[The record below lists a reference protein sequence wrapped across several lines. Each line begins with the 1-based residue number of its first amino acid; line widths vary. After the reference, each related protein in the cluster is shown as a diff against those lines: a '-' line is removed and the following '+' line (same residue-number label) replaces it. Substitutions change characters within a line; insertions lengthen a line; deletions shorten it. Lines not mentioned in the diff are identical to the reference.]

1 MVSEPTRTTAP
12 APAPP
17 PAAARG
23 TAALAVAAV
32 VVGVVSVA
40 GLYLSL
46 VRTRT
51 GQRLDQAAFLHVH
64 ADSSLTRDITSVLG
78 DATIGIAVTALV
90 AGMAVALVRGRLAGA
105 IAAAVLVGGSNVTT
119 QLLKH
124 GWFTRPDLGYEWTNS
139 LPSGHTTVALSV
151 VLALLLVLPG
161 RLRGLLV
168 LGGCA
173 AANLVGVGVVVGGWH
188 RPSDVVAAAGVCLA
202 WAGLVSLGLLWT
214 GTPTAGTAPGRDA
227 TKGVAAAAFAAA
239 AVVVV
244 LAIGARPDDPEV
256 YLVEQVAIV
265 AALALTTAL
274 CLLLAARLLPTDR

>member
-1 MVSEPTRTTAP
+1 MVSEPTWTSAP

-17 PAAARG
+17 ATTRG
-23 TAALAVAAV
+23 AAALAVAAV
-32 VVGVVSVA
+32 VVGAGAVA
-40 GLYLSL
+40 ALYLSM
-46 VRTRT
+46 VRTRA
-51 GQRLDQAAFLHVH
+51 GQRLDQAAFLHVR
-64 ADSSLTRDITSVLG
+64 ADSGLTRDITGVLD
-78 DATIGIAVTALV
+78 DATIGLAVTALV

-124 GWFTRPDLGYEWTNS
+124 GALTRPDLGYEWTNS

-151 VLALLLVLPG
+151 GMALLLVLPG
-161 RLRGLLV
+161 RLRSLLV
-168 LGGCA
+168 LA
-173 AANLVGVGVVVGGWH
+173 ACVGANLVGVGVVVGGWH
-188 RPSDVVAAAGVCLA
+188 RPSDVLASAGVCLA

-214 GTPTAGTAPGRDA
+214 GTPTAGPAPARDA
-227 TKGVAAAAFAAA
+227 SRGSAAAAFAGA

-265 AALALTTAL
+265 AALALATAL
-274 CLLLAARLLPTDR
+274 CLVLTARLLPADR